1 MHILI
6 IGAAGMVGRKLTAAL
21 VKAGRSRGRDIER
34 LTLADV
40 VAPEAV
46 AFGGTVDT
54 NEADLSMPGVA
65 ETLETAMIGA

>member
-21 VKAGRSRGRDIER
+21 VKAGTLGGKPIEQ

-40 VAPEAV
+40 VAPEAP
-46 AFGGTVDT
+46 AFAGKVETKV
-54 NEADLSMPGVA
+54 ADLPAPGIA
-65 ETLETAMIGA
+65 A